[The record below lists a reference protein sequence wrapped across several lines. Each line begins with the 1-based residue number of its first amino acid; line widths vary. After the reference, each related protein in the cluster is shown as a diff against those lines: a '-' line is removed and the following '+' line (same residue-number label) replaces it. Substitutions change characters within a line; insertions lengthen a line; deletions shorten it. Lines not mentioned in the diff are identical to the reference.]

1 MVLRP
6 DQDDR
11 NYWTGGEWRW
21 LFTRSER
28 AAIARFVGRYLI
40 TLPLAL
46 WTIFIPVAMGLGWFP
61 ISGGLIM
68 FFFFLALTLVMI
80 GLSYVNWRTTA
91 DPVEEALVEEADRNG
106 ER

>member
-1 MVLRP
+1 
-6 DQDDR
+6 
-11 NYWTGGEWRW
+11 
-21 LFTRSER
+21 
-28 AAIARFVGRYLI
+28 
-40 TLPLAL
+40 
-46 WTIFIPVAMGLGWFP
+46 MGLGWFP